1 MLQTNRIWN
10 EETKLPTRK
19 QQSFKV
25 RSDNPAS
32 KTEIKSNQN
41 GRADQKLAELTEH
54 KDPNTQGKREAAK
67 KYCYWCHHSKS
78 NNWITKLKLPKTRDI
93 WLIRNILLRNLR
105 LPSDVILF
113 SLWVRMRKNERKMMV
128 IEGLPC
134 LATGWL
140 SEL

>member
-1 MLQTNRIWN
+1 MLQTNRIRN

-67 KYCYWCHHSKS
+67 KYCY
-78 NNWITKLKLPKTRDI
+78 
-93 WLIRNILLRNLR
+93 
-105 LPSDVILF
+105 
-113 SLWVRMRKNERKMMV
+113 
-128 IEGLPC
+128 
-134 LATGWL
+134 
-140 SEL
+140 